1 MCLLLMQD
9 GHGNPDAKD
18 YKGRLP
24 LSYAVENGDLEIIK
38 SVVAKSPAIDLS
50 AVDVEGRTILS
61 YASER
66 DLPEIKKL
74 LTAPNRAIH

>member
-1 MCLLLMQD
+1 MQD

-18 YKGRLP
+18 YNGRLP

-38 SVVAKSPAIDLS
+38 SIIAKSSAINLS

-61 YASER
+61 YASEH

-74 LTAPNRAIH
+74 LTAPNRAIY